1 MISIVDYEMGNL
13 RSVQKALELF
23 GEKPIITSDKNVIQ
37 KADKVVLPGVGAYKD
52 AIDKLKQLELD
63 GVIKSAILENKPFL
77 GICLGL
83 QLLFDHSEEDG
94 YNKGLGIFKGSVKRI
109 PADVKVPHIGWNSIK
124 KINTNSKFLQN
135 VEDDNNFYFVHSYYV
150 QPDDKSLI
158 CTTTDYGID
167 FTSSIEKENMFACQF
182 HPEKSGNVGLKII
195 KNFINLN

>member
-1 MISIVDYEMGNL
+1 MGNL

-23 GEKPIITSDKNVIQ
+23 GEKPMITSDKNIIQ

-52 AIDKLKQLELD
+52 AIDKLKQLKLD
-63 GVIKSAILENKPFL
+63 GVIKSAILESKPFL

-83 QLLFDHSEEDG
+83 QLLFDYSEEDG
-94 YNKGLGIFKGSVKRI
+94 FNEGLGIFKGSVKRI

-124 KINTNSKFLQN
+124 KINKNSNYLHN
-135 VEDDNNFYFVHSYYV
+135 VDDENRFYFVHSYYV

-195 KNFINLN
+195 ENFVKMN